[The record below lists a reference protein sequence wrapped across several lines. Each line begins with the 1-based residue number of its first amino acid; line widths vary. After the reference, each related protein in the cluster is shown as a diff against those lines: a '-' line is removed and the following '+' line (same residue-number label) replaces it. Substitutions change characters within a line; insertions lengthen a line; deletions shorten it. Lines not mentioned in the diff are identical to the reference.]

1 MTRISVIFA
10 LFVASSLAAQPAPT
24 RLLGQPALSA
34 EHLAFVYAGDL
45 WIADRDGAN
54 PRRLTSHPA
63 EENTPIFSPD
73 GKRIAFAAQY
83 GGNTDVYVIDVTGGN
98 PQRLTWHPT
107 DDIPVDWSADGK
119 AVAFVSDRET
129 DHGRSGEL
137 FHAALSGGLPEKQM
151 EARFYR
157 GAYDATGK
165 QLAYIDHGSGYNG
178 LFGGTAGW
186 KGYRGGT
193 TPSIRIMD
201 LAGQSFIDV
210 PGDRV
215 TDFNIFW
222 LDGQV
227 YFLSDRDDEDFNLFR
242 FDPDSRSL
250 DKLTNETEWDIRS
263 AAGHGD
269 TVVYEA
275 GGYLKELDLASGSTR
290 TLDITLNPDLP
301 QRRPGWK
308 SVAGNIQGIDVSPNG
323 KRAIVTA
330 RGDVFTLPADKGS
343 TRNLTESGA
352 TREYPALWS
361 PEGDQVAWIVES
373 LDGQRLVVA
382 DQTGMAD
389 TRSFEL
395 GPDFYELQAWHGKTD
410 RIAFTDNHLGLFVLD
425 LDDGKVSRIATN
437 TRRSEFDVAFS
448 PDGRWLAYNLEQ
460 PNFHADL
467 AVHDFESGEST
478 VITDNH
484 ADVHSPAFDPKGKNL
499 YFAASTNSG
508 PIQVGLNMTSQEH
521 PYRAGLYAL
530 VLTADGASP
539 LEPETGDEQADGD
552 NGDEDD
558 KGQNGK
564 NGKNGKNGNNNN
576 GDSKDE
582 KKKAPKV
589 VIDFDGIERRIVG
602 LPVAE
607 GNYSSLQVA
616 GDGNLFYLLSPQ
628 PGASNEPPGESNN
641 DEIELKRFDFD
652 EREAGTVQRGVTAF
666 RIAAGGKHMLLQ
678 TAKALAIAEIK
689 KDLDPK
695 PVDTGGLRMYVD
707 PAAEWAQIF
716 DEAWR
721 MEKQYFYA
729 DNLHGADWDAVYE
742 KYRPLVAHAGRREDL
757 NNVMVQMIAELQ
769 AGHNRVGGGD
779 VHREEE
785 ISNGLLGANF
795 VIDNGR
801 YRIARVYTGESWNPF
816 LRAPLAQP
824 GNEARAGE
832 YLLAVNGDELTADD
846 NLFRMLQNTVD
857 KQVTL
862 TVGPNANGKDSRDIV
877 VTPVDNERALRLW
890 AWIEDNRAQVA
901 RATDGRVG
909 YIYLPNTAGAGY
921 TFFNRMFFNQLD
933 KEALIIDERANGGG
947 QAANYIVEVLSR
959 RHLSRWKDRDGMP
972 YNTPAGAL
980 HGPKTMLID
989 QDAGSGGDYLPYS
1002 FRHLGI
1008 GKLVGT
1014 RTWGGLI
1021 GISANPQLVDGGFL
1035 TVPFFRFVDADGNW
1049 SVENEGV
1056 APDIEVE
1063 LDPIATNQGRDTQLE
1078 RAIEHIL
1085 AELKT
1090 YESPVPPVPP
1100 LPTELGQ

>member
-1 MTRISVIFA
+1 MPR
-10 LFVASSLAAQPAPT
+10 ASSLFALILGLLAWAADAPAQSEPT
-24 RLLGQPALSA
+24 RLLRQPDISA
-34 EHLAFVYAGDL
+34 DQLVFVYAGDL
-45 WIADRDGAN
+45 WLADRDGGDA
-54 PRRLTSHPA
+54 RRLTSHPA

-73 GKRIAFAAQY
+73 GRRIAFAAEY
-83 GGNTDVYVIDVTGGN
+83 GGNTDVYVISTDGGN
-98 PQRLTWHPT
+98 PNRLTWHPT
-107 DDIPVDWSADGK
+107 GDTPVAWTPDGK

-129 DHGRSGEL
+129 DHGRSGQL
-137 FHAALSGGLPEKQM
+137 YHVPIAGGPPIRQM
-151 EARFYR
+151 DARFFR
-157 GAYDATGK
+157 GAYDASGRY
-165 QLAYIDHGSGYNG
+165 LAYIDHGSGYNG

-201 LAGQSFIDV
+201 LEQQDYVSV
-210 PGDRV
+210 PGERV

-227 YFLSDRDDEDFNLFR
+227 HFLSDRDDKDFNLFR
-242 FDPDSRSL
+242 FDPASRALEQITDES
-250 DKLTNETEWDIRS
+250 EWDIRA
-263 AAGHGD
+263 AAGHGN
-269 TVVYEA
+269 TVVFEA
-275 GGYLKELDLASGSTR
+275 GGYLKQLDLASGNVR
-290 TLDITLNPDLP
+290 TLELTLNPDLP
-301 QRRPGWK
+301 QRRAGWK
-308 SVAGNIQGIDVSPNG
+308 SVADNIQGIDVSPNG

-330 RGDVFTLPADKGS
+330 RGDVFTVPADKGS
-343 TRNLTESGA
+343 TRNLTETGG

-361 PEGDQVAWIVES
+361 PNGDQVAWIIES

-382 DQTGMAD
+382 DQAGMKE
-389 TRSFEL
+389 TRSLPL
-395 GPDFYELQAWHGKTD
+395 GPDFYELLAWHGETG
-410 RIAFTDNHLGLFVLD
+410 RIAFSDNHLGLHVIALE
-425 LDDGKVSRIATN
+425 GGQTTRIATN
-437 TRRSEFDVAFS
+437 TRRSEFDVSFS
-448 PDGRWLAYNLEQ
+448 PDGRFLAYNFEQ

-467 AVHDFESGEST
+467 ALHDFESGESRIVT
-478 VITDNH
+478 NGH
-484 ADVHSPAFDPKGKNL
+484 ADVHSPAFDPKGKYM

-508 PIQVGLNMTSQEH
+508 PVQVGLNMTSQEH
-521 PYRAGLYAL
+521 PYRAGLYAM
-530 VLTADGASP
+530 VLTADGESP
-539 LEPETGDEQADGD
+539 LAPRTGDEP
-552 NGDEDD
+552 GDEDAD
-558 KGQNGK
+558 SEGEDDNGGEVEK
-564 NGKNGKNGNNNN
+564 GKNGNN
-576 GDSKDE
+576 GDNKE
-582 KKKAPKV
+582 TPKV
-589 VIDFDGIERRIVG
+589 VIDFDGLDRRIVG

-616 GDGNLFYLLSPQ
+616 GDGSLFYLVSPQ
-628 PGASNEPPGESNN
+628 PGATNEPPGESTA

-652 EREAGTVQRGVTAF
+652 EREAGTVQRGVRAY

-678 TAKALAIAEIK
+678 TAKGLAIAEIK
-689 KDLDPK
+689 KNLDPE
-695 PVDTGGLRMYVD
+695 PVDTSGLRMYVD
-707 PAAEWAQIF
+707 PAAEWVQIF

-757 NNVMVQMIAELQ
+757 NAIMVEMIAELQ

-779 VHREEE
+779 IHREDE

-795 VIDNGR
+795 VVENGR
-801 YRIARVYTGESWNPF
+801 YRIARVYSGESWNPF

-824 GNEARAGE
+824 GNEARVGE
-832 YLLAVNGDELTADD
+832 YVLAINGDALTAED
-846 NLFRMLQNTVD
+846 NIFRRLEDTVD

-862 TVGPNANGKDSRDIV
+862 TVGPNANGSDARDII
-877 VTPVDNERALRLW
+877 VTPIDNERALRLW
-890 AWIEDNRAQVA
+890 AWIEDNRARVNE
-901 RATDGRVG
+901 ATDGRVG

-933 KEALIIDERANGGG
+933 KEALIVDERANGGG
-947 QAANYIVEVLSR
+947 QAANYITEVLSR
-959 RHLSRWKDRDGMP
+959 RHLSRWKDRDGVP

-1008 GKLVGT
+1008 GKLIGT

-1056 APDIEVE
+1056 APDIEVK

-1078 RAIEHIL
+1078 HAIEHIL
-1085 AELKT
+1085 AELET
-1090 YESPVPPVPP
+1090 YRSPVPPMPP